1 VCVCACVTGAILDPF
16 AGAGTTL
23 IEAMVAGRAALG
35 CDISPLTV
43 GVARAH
49 CWLPTDAALD
59 ELRCAMVSIIAAL
72 QSQEEGAVEGAA
84 EGAPPAAIDFSH
96 ARAVVSATLDAAGAS
111 EVVAAAAW
119 FLLSHEEVYKWPDWR
134 KVCVPLSLDASQA
147 CLLTAPSG
155 CMHLLTAHP
164 LAILC
169 VDSRALLC
177 SRFCSQPRPL
187 SWRLSRTTSRYMTQ
201 LAALRRAVPA
211 GTPGARI
218 ELADAREIPSA
229 FRQFRPIDGVLTSP
243 PYPGVYNYLEFTPAQ
258 SGLAAHIE
266 RTSSTHEHAISA
278 REIGAKADKDDLAAE
293 RTHASFE
300 DLWQADT
307 VAWLQAAAAV
317 LSPAGRIAILIGDDS
332 GINTLE
338 SITNAAAT
346 ISRNA
351 SSPYTLHVLAS
362 ASLSS
367 QATRPWAKQATRGR
381 GYRRE
386 HTILLEK
393 KVDARRE

>member
-1 VCVCACVTGAILDPF
+1 MCVCACVTGAILDPF

-43 GVARAH
+43 GIARAH
-49 CWLPTDAALD
+49 CWLPTDSALD

-72 QSQEEGAVEGAA
+72 QSQEEGAAEGAA

-96 ARAVVSATLDAAGAS
+96 ARAVVSATLDAAGVS

-134 KVCVPLSLDASQA
+134 KVCVPSPERVSGMPADGTIEMHASA
-147 CLLTAPSG
+147 DGSPSRY
-155 CMHLLTAHP
+155 P
-164 LAILC
+164 C

>member
-1 VCVCACVTGAILDPF
+1 VARLEEGVCAPF
-16 AGAGTTL
+16 PGRVSGMLADGT
-23 IEAMVAGRAALG
+23 IGM
-35 CDISPLTV
+35 
-43 GVARAH
+43 
-49 CWLPTDAALD
+49 
-59 ELRCAMVSIIAAL
+59 
-72 QSQEEGAVEGAA
+72 
-84 EGAPPAAIDFSH
+84 H
-96 ARAVVSATLDAAGAS
+96 ASADGTIGM
-111 EVVAAAAW
+111 
-119 FLLSHEEVYKWPDWR
+119 
-134 KVCVPLSLDASQA
+134 DASA
-147 CLLTAPSG
+147 DGSPSRY
-155 CMHLLTAHP
+155 P
-164 LAILC
+164 C
-169 VDSRALLC
+169 VDSPALLC

>member
-1 VCVCACVTGAILDPF
+1 
-16 AGAGTTL
+16 
-23 IEAMVAGRAALG
+23 
-35 CDISPLTV
+35 
-43 GVARAH
+43 
-49 CWLPTDAALD
+49 
-59 ELRCAMVSIIAAL
+59 
-72 QSQEEGAVEGAA
+72 
-84 EGAPPAAIDFSH
+84 
-96 ARAVVSATLDAAGAS
+96 
-111 EVVAAAAW
+111 
-119 FLLSHEEVYKWPDWR
+119 
-134 KVCVPLSLDASQA
+134 
-147 CLLTAPSG
+147 
-155 CMHLLTAHP
+155 
-164 LAILC
+164 
-169 VDSRALLC
+169 
-177 SRFCSQPRPL
+177 
-187 SWRLSRTTSRYMTQ
+187 MTQ

-218 ELADAREIPSA
+218 ELADAREIPSE

-258 SGLAAHIE
+258 SGLADHIE

-278 REIGAKADKDDLAAE
+278 REIGAKADKDDCAAE

-307 VAWLQAAAAV
+307 VAWLQAAAGV

-367 QATRPWAKQATRGR
+367 QATRPWAKQASRGR

-393 KVDARRE
+393 KVDARCE

>member
-1 VCVCACVTGAILDPF
+1 
-16 AGAGTTL
+16 
-23 IEAMVAGRAALG
+23 
-35 CDISPLTV
+35 
-43 GVARAH
+43 
-49 CWLPTDAALD
+49 
-59 ELRCAMVSIIAAL
+59 
-72 QSQEEGAVEGAA
+72 
-84 EGAPPAAIDFSH
+84 
-96 ARAVVSATLDAAGAS
+96 
-111 EVVAAAAW
+111 
-119 FLLSHEEVYKWPDWR
+119 
-134 KVCVPLSLDASQA
+134 
-147 CLLTAPSG
+147 
-155 CMHLLTAHP
+155 
-164 LAILC
+164 
-169 VDSRALLC
+169 
-177 SRFCSQPRPL
+177 
-187 SWRLSRTTSRYMTQ
+187 MTQ

-229 FRQFRPIDGVLTSP
+229 FRQFHPIDGVLTSP

-338 SITNAAAT
+338 
-346 ISRNA
+346 
-351 SSPYTLHVLAS
+351 
-362 ASLSS
+362 
-367 QATRPWAKQATRGR
+367 
-381 GYRRE
+381 
-386 HTILLEK
+386 
-393 KVDARRE
+393 